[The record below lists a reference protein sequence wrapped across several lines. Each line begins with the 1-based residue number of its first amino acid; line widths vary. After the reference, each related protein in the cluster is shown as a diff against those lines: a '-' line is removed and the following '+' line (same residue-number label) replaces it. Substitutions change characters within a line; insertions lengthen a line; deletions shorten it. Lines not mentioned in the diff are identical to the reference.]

1 MDAKELNEA
10 RLGLIAQARALND
23 KAEAEN
29 RDFEATELEQYTK
42 LNADIDSLRARID
55 RQVEQA
61 ATDRSVSESLRSLG
75 TNTSGSPASESNL
88 SDQFRQLARGEIR
101 SIDMDAAAFG
111 KALDVRAL
119 TKGSATAGGNTVP
132 TSFYDRLVEH
142 LVESSGVLQLGPTV
156 INTTGGEQLDIP
168 VTTSYGAA
176 ALVAENGTIAGT
188 DPAFGKR
195 SLGAYKYGQLVLAS
209 RELVDDSAFDLASFI
224 AKVAGRN
231 VGLAL
236 GAHLATG
243 TGTAQPTG
251 IVTSA
256 TTGKTGGT
264 GVVGVP
270 TADDLIDLMFSVIAP
285 YRNSQSAGWL
295 VKDSTLGA
303 IRKIKDGSGR
313 YLFEPAATFGAPDTL
328 LGKPIQSD
336 PNIAATGLNAKSVVF
351 GDFSAYFI
359 RYAGGVRFDRS
370 DEFKFD
376 TDQVAFRAL
385 IRADAITADQTGALK
400 VFVGGAS

>member
-1 MDAKELNEA
+1 MDLKELAEKRKNIFE
-10 RLGLIAQARALND
+10 QAKALLD
-23 KAEAEN
+23 QAESEG
-29 RDFEATELEQYTK
+29 RSLDATETEQYGK
-42 LNADIDSLRARID
+42 MNADLDGLRGRID
-55 RQVEQA
+55 REVEQRQIDA
-61 ATDRSVSESLRSLG
+61 DVEASLRTMGVHPAG
-75 TNTSGSPASESNL
+75 TPSTDLSE
-88 SDQFRQLARGEIR
+88 QFRQLSRGEIR
-101 SIDMDAAAFG
+101 SIDMAAGDFG
-111 KALDVRAL
+111 KALHVRAL
-119 TKGSATAGGNTVP
+119 SKGTATAGGNTVP
-132 TSFYDRLVEH
+132 TSFYDQLVEH
-142 LVESSGVLQLGPTV
+142 MVESSGVLQLGPTV
-156 INTTGGEQLDIP
+156 LNTTGGEQLDIP

-176 ALVAENGTIAGT
+176 ALVAEAGTIAQS
-188 DPAFGKR
+188 DPAFAKR

-209 RELVDDSAFDLASFI
+209 RELVEDSAFDIASFI

-236 GAHLATG
+236 GAHLITG

-256 TTGKTGGT
+256 STGVTGGT

-270 TADDLIDLMFSVIAP
+270 TADNLIDLMFSVIAP

-313 YLFEPAATFGAPDTL
+313 YLFEPAATFGMPDTL

-336 PNIAATGLNAKSVVF
+336 PNVAATALNAKSVIF
-351 GDFSAYFI
+351 GDMSAYFI

-370 DEFKFD
+370 DDFKFD
-376 TDQVAFRAL
+376 TDQVAFRCL
-385 IRADAITADQTGALK
+385 IRADAITADQTGAIK
-400 VFVGGAS
+400 VYAGGAS

>member
-1 MDAKELNEA
+1 MDLKELAEKRKNIFE
-10 RLGLIAQARALND
+10 QAKALLD
-23 KAEAEN
+23 LAESEG
-29 RDFEATELEQYTK
+29 RSLDATETEQYGK
-42 LNADIDSLRARID
+42 MNADLDGLRARID
-55 RQVEQA
+55 LEVEQRQVDADVEA
-61 ATDRSVSESLRSLG
+61 SLRNSGVNPAGTPATDLSE
-75 TNTSGSPASESNL
+75 
-88 SDQFRQLARGEIR
+88 QFRQLAKGEIR
-101 SIDMDAAAFG
+101 SIDMAAGDFG
-111 KALDVRAL
+111 KALNVRAL
-119 TKGSATAGGNTVP
+119 SKGSATAGGNTVP
-132 TSFYDRLVEH
+132 TSFYDQLVEH
-142 LVESSGVLQLGPTV
+142 MVESSGVLQLGPTV
-156 INTTGGEQLDIP
+156 LNTTGGEQLDIP

-176 ALVAENGTIAGT
+176 ALVAEAGIIAQS
-188 DPAFGKR
+188 DPAFAKR

-209 RELVDDSAFDLASFI
+209 RELVEDSAFDLASFI

-236 GAHLATG
+236 GAHLITG

-256 TTGKTGGT
+256 STGVTGGT

-270 TADDLIDLMFSVIAP
+270 TADNLIDLMFSVIAP
-285 YRNSQSAGWL
+285 YRNSKSAGWL

-313 YLFEPAATFGAPDTL
+313 YLFEPAATFGMPDTL

-336 PNIAATGLNAKSVVF
+336 PNVAATGLNAKSVIF

-370 DEFKFD
+370 DDFKFD
-376 TDQVAFRAL
+376 TDQVAFRCL
-385 IRADAITADQTGALK
+385 IRADAITADQTGAIK
-400 VFVGGAS
+400 VYAGGAS

>member
-1 MDAKELNEA
+1 MDLKELAEKRKNIFE
-10 RLGLIAQARALND
+10 QAKALLDHAESEGRALN
-23 KAEAEN
+23 
-29 RDFEATELEQYTK
+29 ATETEQYGK
-42 LNADIDSLRARID
+42 MNADLDGLRARID
-55 RQVEQA
+55 REVEQRQVDA
-61 ATDRSVSESLRSLG
+61 DVEASLRNSGVNPAGTPATDLSE
-75 TNTSGSPASESNL
+75 
-88 SDQFRQLARGEIR
+88 QFRQLAKGEIR
-101 SIDMDAAAFG
+101 SIDMAAGDFG
-111 KALDVRAL
+111 KALNVRAL
-119 TKGSATAGGNTVP
+119 SKGTATAGGNTVP
-132 TSFYDRLVEH
+132 TSFYDQLVEH
-142 LVESSGVLQLGPTV
+142 MVESSGVLQLGPTV
-156 INTTGGEQLDIP
+156 LNTTGGEQLDIP

-176 ALVAENGTIAGT
+176 ALVAEAGTIAQS
-188 DPAFGKR
+188 DPAFAKR

-236 GAHLATG
+236 GAHLITG

-256 TTGKTGGT
+256 STGVTGGT

-270 TADDLIDLMFSVIAP
+270 TADNLIDLMFSVIAP

-313 YLFEPAATFGAPDTL
+313 YLFEPAATFGTPDTL

-336 PNIAATGLNAKSVVF
+336 PNVAATGLNAKSVIF

-385 IRADAITADQTGALK
+385 IRADAITADQTGAIK
-400 VFVGGAS
+400 VYAGGAS

>member
-1 MDAKELNEA
+1 MDLKELAEKRKNIFE
-10 RLGLIAQARALND
+10 QAKALLD
-23 KAEAEN
+23 LAESEG
-29 RDFEATELEQYTK
+29 RSLDATETEQYGK
-42 LNADIDSLRARID
+42 MNADLDGLRARID
-55 RQVEQA
+55 REVEQRQVDA
-61 ATDRSVSESLRSLG
+61 DVEASLRNSGVNPAGTPATDLSE
-75 TNTSGSPASESNL
+75 
-88 SDQFRQLARGEIR
+88 QFRQLAKGEIR
-101 SIDMDAAAFG
+101 SIDMAAGDFG
-111 KALDVRAL
+111 KALNVRAL
-119 TKGSATAGGNTVP
+119 SKGSATAGGNTVP
-132 TSFYDRLVEH
+132 TSFYDQLVEH
-142 LVESSGVLQLGPTV
+142 MVESSGVLQLGPTV
-156 INTTGGEQLDIP
+156 LNTTGGEQLDIP

-176 ALVAENGTIAGT
+176 ALVAEAGIIAQS
-188 DPAFGKR
+188 DPAFAKR

-209 RELVDDSAFDLASFI
+209 RELVEDSAFDLASFI

-236 GAHLATG
+236 GAHLITG

-256 TTGKTGGT
+256 STGVTGGT

-270 TADDLIDLMFSVIAP
+270 TADNLIDLMFSVIAP
-285 YRNSQSAGWL
+285 YRNSKSAGWL

-313 YLFEPAATFGAPDTL
+313 YLFEPAATFGMPDTL

-336 PNIAATGLNAKSVVF
+336 PNVAATGLNAKSVIF

-370 DEFKFD
+370 DDFKFD
-376 TDQVAFRAL
+376 TDQVAFRCL
-385 IRADAITADQTGALK
+385 IRADAITADQTGAIK
-400 VFVGGAS
+400 VYAGGAS